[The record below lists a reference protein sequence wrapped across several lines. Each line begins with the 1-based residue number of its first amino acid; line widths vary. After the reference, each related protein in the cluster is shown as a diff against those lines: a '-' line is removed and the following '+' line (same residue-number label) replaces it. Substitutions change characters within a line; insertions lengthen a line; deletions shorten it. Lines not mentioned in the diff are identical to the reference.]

1 VRIQCLHPFLEKI
14 FAQIIKNGLK
24 TEGIFRIPAPKSRVE
39 ELKGI
44 LDSGEELDFTKIQ
57 SPLELAGLVTTYL
70 RELPEPL
77 LTFELYPHF
86 VQGGGIEKGPS
97 RIQNLQLMVQN
108 LPEANRK
115 IVQQVISFLREIAKY
130 SDINKMTVA
139 NLALVFGPN
148 MLRPKEETLQTVI
161 DMPKVTSCIQSLSEN
176 YEQIFEDKTVNDSE
190 VNKTQGQQE
199 ERVKINRYATALY
212 DWQGNGIDEIS
223 FTAGETIFVT
233 KTEGNGWCLG
243 VKNGKIGL
251 FPYSYV
257 QVLEGEAGL
266 VDPADVDSATYMQQ
280 LKDQKN

>member
-1 VRIQCLHPFLEKI
+1 MI
-14 FAQIIKNGLK
+14 
-24 TEGIFRIPAPKSRVE
+24 
-39 ELKGI
+39 
-44 LDSGEELDFTKIQ
+44 DSGEELDFSKIQ
-57 SPLELAGLVTTYL
+57 STLELAGLVTTYL

-86 VQGGGIEKGPS
+86 VQAGGMEKGPS
-97 RIQNLQLMVQN
+97 RIQSLQLMVQN
-108 LPEANRK
+108 LPESNRK
-115 IVQQVISFLREIAKY
+115 IVQQFISFLREIAKY
-130 SDINKMTVA
+130 SDINKMTLP

-161 DMPKVTSCIQSLSEN
+161 DMPKVTSCLQSLCES
-176 YEQIFEDKTVNDSE
+176 YEQIFEDKLVNEGE
-190 VNKTQGQQE
+190 VNKAQGQQE

-243 VKNGKIGL
+243 VKNAKIGL

-266 VDPADVDSATYMQQ
+266 VDPTDVDSAAHMKNLQE
-280 LKDQKN
+280 QKN